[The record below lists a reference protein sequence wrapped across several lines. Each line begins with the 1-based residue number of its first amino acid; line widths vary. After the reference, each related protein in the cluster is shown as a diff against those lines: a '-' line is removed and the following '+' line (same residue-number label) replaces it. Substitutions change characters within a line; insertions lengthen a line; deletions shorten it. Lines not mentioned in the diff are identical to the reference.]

1 LSPTKSFELKIPRL
15 ADEDISQITP
25 TLGFN
30 VKSVVSNSFKLNVWD
45 IGGQQSMRPYWKNYF
60 DNSSALIFVI
70 DSADKK
76 RLDSAGSE
84 LNELLQEDKLAGIP
98 VLIFANKQD
107 LLNAMTAEDIAKALN
122 LHVIRDRQWQIQA
135 CSCKDGNGLQDGI
148 EWMIKQT
155 TESNK

>member
-1 LSPTKSFELKIPRL
+1 
-15 ADEDISQITP
+15 
-25 TLGFN
+25 
-30 VKSVVSNSFKLNVWD
+30 
-45 IGGQQSMRPYWKNYF
+45 MRPYWKNYF